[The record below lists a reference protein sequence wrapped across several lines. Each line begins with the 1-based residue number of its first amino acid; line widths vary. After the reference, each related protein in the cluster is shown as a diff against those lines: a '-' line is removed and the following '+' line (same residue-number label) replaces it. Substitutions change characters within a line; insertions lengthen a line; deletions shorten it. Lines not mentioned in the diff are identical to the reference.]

1 MNLSF
6 LTAAHTQSATAKQ
19 PAAAKRAPLMVTSL
33 VWRLLLATVG
43 GYFCTVALISLT
55 ARLCVVLFDVPL
67 ASSLLSG
74 MLLSFLL
81 YSIIIMTVFAS
92 QRLSRTSFCLLG
104 TGTLA
109 ALLCQLP
116 VLAVVAEGAKVS

>member
-1 MNLSF
+1 
-6 LTAAHTQSATAKQ
+6 
-19 PAAAKRAPLMVTSL
+19 
-33 VWRLLLATVG
+33 
-43 GYFCTVALISLT
+43 
-55 ARLCVVLFDVPL
+55 VVLFDVPL

-81 YSIIIMTVFAS
+81 YSIMIMTVFAS
-92 QRLSRTSFCLLG
+92 QRLGRTSFCLLG